1 LAKTL
6 SKIGLKELGLSPAKI
21 DHLIQGY
28 MAELGTFSSGVAST
42 LLANAEGK
50 EPPAKNI
57 EKMPFFRAFLTDPNT
72 SKAASDFYEL
82 SHNAQEAVNAFN
94 RLKKE
99 GRADEAKEFMADE
112 EHRKAYAAAPALR
125 RVQDQMAKI
134 RTAINYYEN
143 NNKMDP
149 EERRQRIN
157 ELQTTYDR
165 VAQQGYKIATAA
177 GISR

>member
-1 LAKTL
+1 
-6 SKIGLKELGLSPAKI
+6 
-21 DHLIQGY
+21 
-28 MAELGTFSSGVAST
+28 MCSSD
-42 LLANAEGK
+42 L
-50 EPPAKNI
+50 
-57 EKMPFFRAFLTDPNT
+57 
-72 SKAASDFYEL
+72 
-82 SHNAQEAVNAFN
+82 
-94 RLKKE
+94 
-99 GRADEAKEFMADE
+99 
-112 EHRKAYAAAPALR
+112 ALR

-165 VAQQGYKIATAA
+165 VAQQGYKIAAAA